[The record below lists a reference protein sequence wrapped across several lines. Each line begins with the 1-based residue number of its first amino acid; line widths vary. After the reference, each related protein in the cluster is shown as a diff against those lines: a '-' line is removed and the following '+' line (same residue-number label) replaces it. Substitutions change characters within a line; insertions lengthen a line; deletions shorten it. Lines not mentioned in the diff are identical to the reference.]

1 MMDFSDIPLRPLHLP
16 NPISW
21 WPLAPGWW
29 IVIASL
35 ILIICLI
42 CFRIWQKYKYN
53 APKRFALKV
62 LKKIEADYQLNRN
75 DLVLIRKISELLRRT
90 MLAYQPRCEIAGLT
104 GDDWMKC
111 LDQGLSLPYFQTEGA
126 EILLKFPYQDKN
138 IKLKNNDIDKLLRVV
153 RMRLSMHIVGK
164 S

>member
-1 MMDFSDIPLRPLHLP
+1 MDFSVIPLRPLHLP

>member
-16 NPISW
+16 IPISW

-29 IVIASL
+29 IIIALL
-35 ILIICLI
+35 IVIICLL
-42 CFRIWQKYKYN
+42 CFRVWQKYKYN

-62 LKKIEADYQLNRN
+62 LKKIESDFQLNR
-75 DLVLIRKISELLRRT
+75 DHLMLIRKISELLRRT
-90 MLAYQPRCEIAGLT
+90 MLAYEPRCEIAGLT
-104 GDDWMKC
+104 GDDWMKR
-111 LDQGLSLPYFQTEGA
+111 LDRDLPLPYFQTEGA

-138 IKLKNNDIDKLLRVV
+138 KKLKNVDFDKFLKVV
-153 RMRLSMHIVGK
+153 RLRLSMRTGGM